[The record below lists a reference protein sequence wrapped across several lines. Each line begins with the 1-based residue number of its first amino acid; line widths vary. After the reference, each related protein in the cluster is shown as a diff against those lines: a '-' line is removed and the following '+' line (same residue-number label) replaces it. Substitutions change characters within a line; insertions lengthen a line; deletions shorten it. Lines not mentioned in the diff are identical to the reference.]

1 MRAYD
6 ILLFLVCLEVTIG
19 FVSSLHVFPVSYVD
33 ASAVQTPEDWNLQ
46 EVENQTASQSIFDK
60 VMLATDML
68 FKALTMFLNML
79 VAIVAIYIP
88 LTSVLGVPS
97 EIALLLQGVVY
108 VVYAWA
114 IIQFLSGRS
123 VKYMLSLIHIS
134 EPTRPY

>member
-6 ILLFLVCLEVTIG
+6 ILLFLVCLEASIG
-19 FVSSLHVFPVSYVD
+19 FVSSLNIFPVSYVD
-33 ASAVQTPEDWNLQ
+33 ASAVQSNWNLEELEEQ
-46 EVENQTASQSIFDK
+46 AQAQSVIDK

-68 FKALTMFLNML
+68 FKALSMFFNML

-88 LTSVLGVPS
+88 LTTVLGVPS

-123 VKYMLSLIHIS
+123 VKYM
-134 EPTRPY
+134 E

>member
-6 ILLFLVCLEVTIG
+6 ILLFLVCLEASIG
-19 FVSSLHVFPVSYVD
+19 FVSSLNIFPVSYVD
-33 ASAVQTPEDWNLQ
+33 ASAVQVSETWSLEDVQ
-46 EVENQTASQSIFDK
+46 NQTATLTLVDK
-60 VMLATDML
+60 LMFATDIL
-68 FKALTMFLNML
+68 FKAVSMFLNML
-79 VAIVAIYIP
+79 LAIAVIYIP

-123 VKYMLSLIHIS
+123 VKYM
-134 EPTRPY
+134 E

>member
-6 ILLFLVCLEVTIG
+6 ILLFLVCLEASIG
-19 FVSSLHVFPVSYVD
+19 FVSSLNIFPVSYVD
-33 ASAVQTPEDWNLQ
+33 ASAVQSSWNLEELEEQ
-46 EVENQTASQSIFDK
+46 AQTQSVIDK

-68 FKALTMFLNML
+68 FKALSMFFNML

-88 LTSVLGVPS
+88 LTTVLGVPT

-123 VKYMLSLIHIS
+123 VKYM
-134 EPTRPY
+134 E

>member
-6 ILLFLVCLEVTIG
+6 ILLFLVCLEATIG
-19 FVSSLHVFPVSYVD
+19 FVSSLHIFPADYVD
-33 ASAVQTPEDWNLQ
+33 ASAVQTPADWNLQ

-123 VKYMLSLIHIS
+123 VKYM
-134 EPTRPY
+134 E

>member
-6 ILLFLVCLEVTIG
+6 ILLFLVCLEAAIG
-19 FVSSLHVFPVSYVD
+19 FVSSLHIFPVNYVD
-33 ASAVQTPEDWNLQ
+33 VSAVQTPQDWNLQ

-60 VMLATDML
+60 MMLATDML
-68 FKALTMFLNML
+68 FKALSMFLNML

-88 LTSVLGVPS
+88 LTTVLGVPS

-108 VVYAWA
+108 VVYVWA

-123 VKYMLSLIHIS
+123 VKYM
-134 EPTRPY
+134 E

>member
-6 ILLFLVCLEVTIG
+6 ILLFLVCLEATIG
-19 FVSSLHVFPVSYVD
+19 FVSSLQVFPTDYVD
-33 ASAVQTPEDWNLQ
+33 ASAVQTPADWNLQ

-68 FKALTMFLNML
+68 FKALSMFLNML

-123 VKYMLSLIHIS
+123 VKYM
-134 EPTRPY
+134 E

>member
-1 MRAYD
+1 MD
-6 ILLFLVCLEVTIG
+6 V
-19 FVSSLHVFPVSYVD
+19 
-33 ASAVQTPEDWNLQ
+33 SAVQTPQEWNLQ

-68 FKALTMFLNML
+68 FKALSMFFNMF

-123 VKYMLSLIHIS
+123 VKYM
-134 EPTRPY
+134 E

>member
-123 VKYMLSLIHIS
+123 VKYM
-134 EPTRPY
+134 E

>member
-6 ILLFLVCLEVTIG
+6 ILMFLVCLEASIG
-19 FVSSLHVFPVSYVD
+19 FVSSLHIFPVSYVD
-33 ASAVQTPEDWNLQ
+33 ASAVQSNWNLEEIESQ
-46 EVENQTASQSIFDK
+46 AQTQTVVDK

-68 FKALTMFLNML
+68 FKALTTFLNML
-79 VAIVAIYIP
+79 IAIVAIYIP

-108 VVYAWA
+108 VVYMWA

-123 VKYMLSLIHIS
+123 VKYM
-134 EPTRPY
+134 E

>member
-19 FVSSLHVFPVSYVD
+19 FVSSLHVFPVNYVD
-33 ASAVQTPEDWNLQ
+33 ASAVQTPQEWNLQ

-68 FKALTMFLNML
+68 FKALSMFLNML

-123 VKYMLSLIHIS
+123 VKYM
-134 EPTRPY
+134 E